1 MHVRVNETKNGFE
14 LYDPD
19 FGYTWEG
26 QFGGLPLMNLVF
38 IRGSQRLIVPS
49 LGIPSSIL
57 FAMNLAQHGVQQPFS
72 FTIIPALC
80 ICNIHK
86 WKGHSL
92 ISDACDLHTRIAS
105 ISSDL
110 TSVCAWSCVYMCHP
124 CNWEKRAQLSSWQ
137 GKKVA
142 L

>member
-1 MHVRVNETKNGFE
+1 MVLSYMILILAILERGNSGVS
-14 LYDPD
+14 
-19 FGYTWEG
+19 
-26 QFGGLPLMNLVF
+26 PLWIMQEACRYNN
-38 IRGSQRLIVPS
+38 IISEIIPS

-86 WKGHSL
+86 WKEHSL
-92 ISDACDLHTRIAS
+92 SLMHAIYTPRIAS

-110 TSVCAWSCVYMCHP
+110 TSICAWSCVYMCHP

-137 GKKVA
+137 RKKVA